1 MAVPGSIP
9 RGSSRVRTTALRS
22 VAIALTVAVTA
33 CRDGA
38 APLLALGAQYKLT
51 SYAAAGLPYT
61 WQVISF
67 NVPSGAIGKCSD
79 EITGGSLFF
88 GTDGGV
94 TAVID
99 RSLVCDGQ
107 ADLLSVDTAI
117 GDFTLSGSHLDLTLL
132 GSLADLPGTGPYA
145 VSAEIVGNEIRVEQ
159 TVAQTPP
166 GAVTNRTTK
175 TYTMSQ

>member
-51 SYAAAGLPYT
+51 SYAAGLPYT

-67 NVPSGAIGKCSD
+67 NVPSGAIGKCND

-107 ADLLSVDTAI
+107 ADLLSTPRSVT
-117 GDFTLSGSHLDLTLL
+117 SH
-132 GSLADLPGTGPYA
+132 SRGPT
-145 VSAEIVGNEIRVEQ
+145 SI
-159 TVAQTPP
+159 
-166 GAVTNRTTK
+166 
-175 TYTMSQ
+175 